1 MLMALS
7 DAMWEKYGIGKA
19 FTVTD
24 PATKAIA
31 TRNPFLHKEAMPL
44 PARTFHAREPRV
56 IFTVCNVA
64 LTVLSGKVRR
74 PPACPRM
81 TRKRSGSRS
90 RPRHDARPVGV
101 LAVNRAQEKAV
112 RTVTA
117 ADSGAEPSHTET
129 FVTVLGLGLALFVGL
144 SSDCSRRR
152 IGAHRADLRVR
163 DGFRAKQA
171 IAMSLIVV
179 GAASLVGAAR
189 HWRAG
194 RVDLGVAVSF
204 GLVAMAA
211 SFAGA
216 RVAKFVSGSTQ
227 LLLLAL
233 VMCCAAISMARSPRS
248 NAPDPDAGGFDG
260 PAGPPSALRLMPVAI
275 GVAFSRTRG
284 RRRRIPHR
292 ARAGPAGTR
301 ANQAG
306 DRTSLL

>member
-1 MLMALS
+1 M
-7 DAMWEKYGIGKA
+7 
-19 FTVTD
+19 
-24 PATKAIA
+24 
-31 TRNPFLHKEAMPL
+31 
-44 PARTFHAREPRV
+44 
-56 IFTVCNVA
+56 
-64 LTVLSGKVRR
+64 
-74 PPACPRM
+74 
-81 TRKRSGSRS
+81 
-90 RPRHDARPVGV
+90 
-101 LAVNRAQEKAV
+101 
-112 RTVTA
+112 
-117 ADSGAEPSHTET
+117 
-129 FVTVLGLGLALFVGL
+129 TVLGLGLALFVGL
-144 SSDCSRRR
+144 SLGLLGGGGSVLTVP
-152 IGAHRADLRVR
+152 IFVYVM
-163 DGFRAKQA
+163 GFEAKQA

-275 GVAFSRTRG
+275 GVGILTGLVGVGGGFLIVPALVLLG
-284 RRRRIPHR
+284 RVPIKL
-292 ARAGPAGTR
+292 AIG
-301 ANQAG
+301 
-306 DRTSLL
+306 TSLLVIAMNCMAGIVGYLGHVTMPWDVVGLFTVVAIGGLFAGSHLVGIVSPASLRRGFAVLLMCVGTFVLVQNWHVLAGAASAGFGRAPSWHPGKA